1 MEKTVRA
8 ILLRMPTAEVATRY
22 AARAAGTCSR
32 FGTLRD
38 GVRTLAI
45 VARLIRLDRRLM
57 FSSAA
62 GLPAAAAAASFHPP
76 LVTYLRTALVPRL
89 PAPVVSLGLS
99 AIAIAMFACGLVLD
113 AVARTRLEVHRLRNL
128 NAADER
134 GKGTGSRP

>member
-76 LVTYLRTALVPRL
+76 LVTYLGTVPRL